1 MDTKTEILFMQAR
14 LLRLAAKK
22 WRVSIAQANAVFS
35 AHKVWSFITEGY
47 PALHTEGDEA
57 VFEEISVF
65 LKRKRQMA
73 AHLADGMLLYR

>member
-1 MDTKTEILFMQAR
+1 MQAR

-65 LKRKRQMA
+65 LNRKRQMA